1 MCKTNEEILNA
12 FKIVMPYIN
21 SMTHDD
27 MAVALTDLEKYIGYY
42 PAEKF
47 ELDIEYGKPIEGIS
61 AIEKCIRTR
70 KDVYD
75 DIAKEV
81 YGRAVKTIFT
91 PIKGVNDEIIGTISC
106 AIDFE
111 DNDKLIKSIFGLA
124 ETINEVAISVSELAS
139 SSESLAESGQMSIER
154 VTDLSDRQ
162 KETLNILE
170 LIREI
175 ATQTNLLG
183 LNAAIEAARS
193 GEHGRGFS
201 VVAEEVRKLATKSQ
215 DSVKNIEVILEEM
228 DSSVKQISSSIDTV
242 GAISEEQAA
251 NTEEILAQIEQIDEA
266 AKVLKE
272 FVRRYYQIDM

>member
-1 MCKTNEEILNA
+1 MYKTNEEILEA
-12 FKIVMPYIN
+12 FKVVMPYIN

-47 ELDIEYGKPIEGIS
+47 ELDISYGKPIKGIR
-61 AIEKCIRTR
+61 AIEECIRSR

-75 DIAKEV
+75 DLSKEV

-91 PIKGVNDEIIGTISC
+91 PIRGVNDEIIGTISC

-111 DNDKLIKSIFGLA
+111 DNDKLIKNVSGLV
-124 ETINEVAISVSELAS
+124 ETINEVKESVSELAK
-139 SSESLAESGQMSIER
+139 SSESLAESGQVSVEKVI
-154 VTDLSDRQ
+154 DLNNKQ
-162 KETLNILE
+162 KETSNILD

-175 ATQTNLLG
+175 ASQTNLLG

-193 GEHGRGFS
+193 GEHGRGFT

-215 DSVKNIEVILEEM
+215 DSVKDIEVILEEM
-228 DSSVKQISSSIDTV
+228 GSSVREISENIDMV

-251 NTEEILAQIEQIDEA
+251 NTEEILATIEQVDETA
-266 AKVLKE
+266 EVLMK
-272 FVRRYYQIDM
+272 FVKRYQ